1 MELFVLGTSQS
12 VASARL
18 RERLHVDL
26 DEVYAAVE
34 DLLERGVLEEAV
46 PLATCGRLELYC
58 VSERPRRAVGLLR
71 RLMAAHTEIPGHE
84 LETWS
89 YAHHGEDAV
98 RHLLRVASGLDSVV
112 HGEVQILGQVR
123 GALHHPDTEVT
134 AGPLLHRL
142 FQRALSAGK
151 RVRTETEI
159 GRGAASLAS
168 AALSMLQREVGSLD
182 HVTALVLGAGDTG
195 ALMARLLRKAGVG
208 RLVVANR
215 TEEKARELVAE
226 LGGEAV
232 GLDEVPGILPEC
244 HLVVGAVTATE
255 RVLGPEDLAADGP
268 RPGFFLDLAHPR
280 NFDPALASLAG
291 VRVFDLDHV
300 FERVEAAREERARQV
315 PHAEAIVE
323 EEVESFLQWLRSREN
338 VEVLRAVRSQVLE
351 VAQAVAERHGQG
363 RTESERE
370 DMRMLAR
377 SLARTLLHSPTLAL
391 READP
396 ESAEGRWLLDSA
408 TTLFGVPGGNGVA
421 GASNGNG
428 ATANGTG
435 GAADPS

>member
-34 DLLERGVLEEAV
+34 DLIERGILEEAV

-58 VSERPRRAVGLLR
+58 VARSPRRALGVLR
-71 RLMAAHTEIPGHE
+71 RLVTAHTEIPGAE
-84 LETWS
+84 LKSWT

-98 RHLLRVASGLDSVV
+98 RHLLRVAAGLDSVV

-123 GALHHPDTEVT
+123 GALHHPETET
-134 AGPLLHRL
+134 SAGPLLHRL

-168 AALSMLQREVGSLD
+168 AALSMLQREVGSMD
-182 HVTALVLGAGDTG
+182 DVTALVLGAGDTG
-195 ALMARLLRKAGVG
+195 ALMARLLRKSGVG

-215 TEEKARELVAE
+215 TVERARELVDE

-232 GLDEVPGILPEC
+232 GLDRVPELLGEC
-244 HLVVGAVTATE
+244 HLVVGAVTADE
-255 RVLGPEDLAADGP
+255 RVLGPEDLPREGP

-280 NFDPALASLAG
+280 NFDPELASVEG

-315 PHAEAIVE
+315 PHAEAIVAE
-323 EEVESFLQWLRSREN
+323 ETEGFLQWLRTREN
-338 VEVLRAVRSQVLE
+338 VDVLRAVRSQVLE

-363 RTESERE
+363 RTEAEQE

-391 READP
+391 RDADP
-396 ESAEGRWLLDSA
+396 RSDEGRWLLESA
-408 TTLFGVPGGNGVA
+408 TTLFGVSAGNGRGSPA
-421 GASNGNG
+421 GNG
-428 ATANGTG
+428 RADE
-435 GAADPS
+435 AAEAS

>member
-18 RERLHVDL
+18 RERMHVDL
-26 DEVYAAVE
+26 DEVYGAVE
-34 DLLERGVLEEAV
+34 GLMERGILEEAV

-58 VSERPRRAVGLLR
+58 LAERPNRALGLLR
-71 RLMAAHTEIPGHE
+71 HLMAAYTDIPRKE
-84 LETWS
+84 LDDHS
-89 YAHHGEDAV
+89 YVYRSEEAV

-123 GALHHPDTEVT
+123 EALHHPGTETT

-142 FQRALSAGK
+142 LQRSLSTGK

-195 ALMARLLRKAGVG
+195 ALMARLLSKSGVG

-215 TEEKARELVAE
+215 TLAKARELAAE
-226 LGGEAV
+226 LGGEAIS
-232 GLDEVPGILPEC
+232 LDEAPALMPEAD
-244 HLVVGAVTATE
+244 LVVGAVTASD
-255 RVLGPEDLAADGP
+255 RLVGPDTLPEGASW
-268 RPGFFLDLAHPR
+268 PGFFLDLAHPG
-280 NFDPALASLAG
+280 NFDPELASTHD

-300 FERVEAAREERARQV
+300 FERVEAAREARARQV
-315 PHAEAIVE
+315 PHAQAIVDE
-323 EEVESFLQWLRSREN
+323 ETEGFIQWLRSREN
-338 VEVLRAVRSQVLE
+338 VSVLRAVRSQVLE
-351 VAQAVAERHGQG
+351 LARSVADRHSQG
-363 RTESERE
+363 RTETEQE
-370 DMRMLAR
+370 EMRMLAR
-377 SLARTLLHSPTLAL
+377 SLARTLLHPPTMAL

-396 ESAEGRWLLDSA
+396 ESAEGRWLLESA
-408 TTLFGVPGGNGVA
+408 ATLFGVDEPSGNGDSA
-421 GASNGNG
+421 GSR
-428 ATANGTG
+428 
-435 GAADPS
+435 